1 MRSWRQWPISR
12 VSGPMRYISN
22 GCKWVERIKS
32 TFSLTL
38 LLLAGCTSTQLDQAE
53 QWQSQLYTEHALVG
67 MIWDS
72 QHAQFIAPDELLAR
86 IEGVSYLLLGE
97 KHDNPD
103 HHALQLRAL
112 DHVLQTGNVSTVSFE
127 MMSSE
132 QQPLLQELSSH
143 RQSSL
148 EQINEYLQWDNE
160 GWDWDYYGPL
170 LKSAMQ
176 ADVKINA
183 ANISNEEMMQVYSAP
198 TEAKI
203 AAVLDKQTMAALEKD
218 IDESHCGM
226 LPESQFPAMVR
237 VQQARD
243 FAMAR
248 SLSTSSP
255 QQVQV
260 LIAGNYHI
268 RRDLGVPN
276 YLLNRQSNLEE
287 SQIISLAFMEVD
299 EGSNDPDDYLQQ
311 FGSVK
316 AHDYIWFTPAVS
328 NEDYCASLRQ
338 Q

>member
-1 MRSWRQWPISR
+1 M
-12 VSGPMRYISN
+12 
-22 GCKWVERIKS
+22 ERIKTS
-32 TFSLTL
+32 FSLAL
-38 LLLAGCTSTQLDQAE
+38 LLLAGCASTQLDQTE
-53 QWQSQLYTEHALVG
+53 QWQSQLHTEHALVG
-67 MIWDS
+67 MIWDT
-72 QHAQFIAPDELLAR
+72 QADKYIAADELLSR

-112 DHVLQTGNVSTVSFE
+112 DHVLKTNTVSTVSFE

-132 QQPLLQELSSH
+132 QQPLLQELSAY

-148 EQINEYLQWDNE
+148 EQVNEYLQWDNE

-170 LKSAMQ
+170 LHSAMQ
-176 ADVKINA
+176 ADVLINA
-183 ANISNEEMMQVYSAP
+183 ANISNEEMMQVYGAP
-198 TEAKI
+198 TAAKI
-203 AAVLDKQTMAALEKD
+203 EGVLDKLTMAALEKD

-243 FAMAR
+243 FAMAG
-248 SLSTSSP
+248 SLAASSP
-255 QQVQV
+255 QQIQV

-276 YLLNRQSNLEE
+276 YLLNRQSSLEE
-287 SQIISLAFMEVD
+287 DQIVSVAFMEVD
-299 EGSNDPDDYLQQ
+299 GASNNPADYLQQ

-316 AHDYIWFTPAVS
+316 AYDYIWFTPAVS
-328 NEDYCASLRQ
+328 DEDYCASLRQ

>member
-1 MRSWRQWPISR
+1 M
-12 VSGPMRYISN
+12 
-22 GCKWVERIKS
+22 ERIKTS
-32 TFSLTL
+32 FSLAL
-38 LLLAGCTSTQLDQAE
+38 LLLAGCASTQLDQTE
-53 QWQSQLYTEHALVG
+53 QWQSQLHTEHALVG
-67 MIWDS
+67 MIWD
-72 QHAQFIAPDELLAR
+72 AQADKYIAADELLSR

-112 DHVLQTGNVSTVSFE
+112 DHVLKTNTVSTVSFE

-132 QQPLLQELSSH
+132 QQPLLQELSAY

-148 EQINEYLQWDNE
+148 EQVNEYLQWDNE

-170 LKSAMQ
+170 LHSVIQ
-176 ADVKINA
+176 ADVLINA
-183 ANISNEEMMQVYSAP
+183 ANISNEEMMQVYGAP
-198 TEAKI
+198 T
-203 AAVLDKQTMAALEKD
+203 AAEIEGVLDEQTMVALEKD

-243 FAMAR
+243 FAMAG
-248 SLSTSSP
+248 SLAASSP
-255 QQVQV
+255 QQIQV

-276 YLLNRQSNLEE
+276 YLLNRQSSLEE
-287 SQIISLAFMEVD
+287 DQIVSVAFMEVD
-299 EGSNDPDDYLQQ
+299 GASNNPADYLQQ

-316 AHDYIWFTPAVS
+316 AYDYIWFTPAVS
-328 NEDYCASLRQ
+328 DEDYCASLRQ

>member
-1 MRSWRQWPISR
+1 MARIRSPIS
-12 VSGPMRYISN
+12 
-22 GCKWVERIKS
+22 
-32 TFSLTL
+32 LAL
-38 LLLAGCTSTQLDQAE
+38 LLLTGCAASQLSQTE
-53 QWQSQLYTEHALVG
+53 PWQSQLYTEHALVG

-72 QHAQFIAPDELLAR
+72 QADRFIAVDELFAR
-86 IEGVSYLLLGE
+86 MEGASYLLLGE

-103 HHALQLRAL
+103 HHTLQLRTL
-112 DHVLQTGNVSTVSFE
+112 DHVLKTGSVSTVSFE

-132 QQPLLQELSSH
+132 QQPLLRDLSPS

-148 EQINEYLQWDNE
+148 EQINEYLQWDND

-170 LKSAMQ
+170 LRSAIQ
-176 ADVKINA
+176 AGVSINA
-183 ANISNEEMMQVYSAP
+183 ANISNEEMMQVYAAP
-198 TEAKI
+198 TPVEI
-203 AAVLDKQTMAALEKD
+203 EGVLDEQTMEALEKD

-226 LPESQFPAMVR
+226 LPESQFPSMVR

-243 FAMAR
+243 YAMAG
-248 SLSTSSP
+248 SLAASSE
-255 QQVQV
+255 QKLQV

-276 YLLNRQSNLEE
+276 YLLNKQPNLQEN
-287 SQIISLAFMEVD
+287 QIVSLAFMEVD
-299 EGSNDPDDYLQQ
+299 EASDEPAEYLQQ

-316 AHDYIWFTPAVS
+316 AYDYIWFTPAVS

>member
-1 MRSWRQWPISR
+1 MIS
-12 VSGPMRYISN
+12 INN
-22 GCKWVERIKS
+22 GCKWVALIKTS
-32 TFSLTL
+32 FSLALVL
-38 LLLAGCTSTQLDQAE
+38 LLLAGCASTQLDQAE
-53 QWQSQLYTEHALVG
+53 RWQSQLHIEHALVG

-72 QHAQFIAPDELLAR
+72 QGDEFIAEDELLAR

-112 DHVLQTGNVSTVSFE
+112 DHVLRTDNVATVSFE

-132 QQPLLQELSSH
+132 QQPLLRNLSLSP
-143 RQSSL
+143 QSSL
-148 EQINEYLQWDNE
+148 EQINEYLQWDND
-160 GWDWDYYGPL
+160 GWNWTYYGPL
-170 LKSAMQ
+170 LRSAIQ
-176 ADVKINA
+176 ADVLINA
-183 ANISNEEMMQVYSAP
+183 ANISNEEMMQVYGAP
-198 TEAKI
+198 TTAKI
-203 AAVLDKQTMAALEKD
+203 EGVLDEQTMAALERD

-243 FAMAR
+243 FAMAA
-248 SLSTSSP
+248 SLASNT
-255 QQVQV
+255 QQQLQV

-287 SQIISLAFMEVD
+287 SQIVTLAFMEVD
-299 EGSNDPDDYLQQ
+299 GASNDPTDYLQQ

-316 AHDYIWFTPAVS
+316 AYDYIWFTPAIS
-328 NEDYCASLRQ
+328 GEDYCASLRQ

>member
-1 MRSWRQWPISR
+1 MIS
-12 VSGPMRYISN
+12 ISN
-22 GCKWVERIKS
+22 GCKWVERIRTS
-32 TFSLTL
+32 FSLAL
-38 LLLAGCTSTQLDQAE
+38 LFLAGCASTQLGQAQ
-53 QWQSQLYTEHALVG
+53 QWQSQLHTEHALVG

-72 QHAQFIAPDELLAR
+72 QADKFIAAEELFAR
-86 IEGVSYLLLGE
+86 IEEVSYLLLGE

-112 DHVLQTGNVSTVSFE
+112 DHVLQTDNVSTVSFE

-132 QQPLLQELSSH
+132 QQGLAQELSSY

-148 EQINEYLQWDNE
+148 EQINEYLQWDND

-170 LKSAMQ
+170 LHSAMQ
-176 ADVKINA
+176 AGVLINA
-183 ANISNEEMMQVYSAP
+183 ANISNEEMMEVYGAP
-198 TEAKI
+198 TPAQIEG
-203 AAVLDKQTMAALEKD
+203 VLDEQTMVALEKD

-243 FAMAR
+243 FAMAG
-248 SLSTSSP
+248 SLASNTE
-255 QQVQV
+255 QQLQV

-276 YLLNRQSNLEE
+276 YLLNRQPNLQE
-287 SQIISLAFMEVD
+287 SQIVTLAFMEVD
-299 EGSNDPDDYLQQ
+299 AASNDPADYLQQ
-311 FGSVK
+311 FGGVK
-316 AHDYIWFTPAVS
+316 AYDYIWFTPAVS
-328 NEDYCASLRQ
+328 AEDYCASLRQ